1 MSLMMQQYQNS
12 AVIGMLSPCFHA
24 ILSAVFHDIAD
35 QDSNGSNIPNWMK

>member
-24 ILSAVFHDIAD
+24 ILSAVFHDIAA